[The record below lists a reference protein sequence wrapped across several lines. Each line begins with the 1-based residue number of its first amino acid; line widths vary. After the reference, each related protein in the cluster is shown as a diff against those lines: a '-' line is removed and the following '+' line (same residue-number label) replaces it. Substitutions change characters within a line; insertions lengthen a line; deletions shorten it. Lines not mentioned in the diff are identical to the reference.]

1 MTFDATS
8 VLWGFAAFAASY
20 GMFKVF
26 RIPEVWLNDDGT
38 PPSEAEVQAASSR
51 RVPTLLAAQVLL
63 LTLWLLWPALVLL
76 LGMPKDQQ
84 TVEIPP
90 EAIGLFCLAL
100 AGASVAGIYQQWN
113 FSRNIVR
120 KHPKF
125 FGAAPDSALTVWL
138 ASSVAVPLGLLGVG
152 AILRHYG
159 PHYLPFLSAGMLVQ
173 IVAGARLTVL
183 RERRQIE
190 LPPDDPL
197 ATEIARACEVA
208 GLQPRKLFT
217 VPSLSPYITLVRGNR
232 IAIPVGQVEL
242 LSRDQL
248 TALLVRELVVVK
260 DNIYDRV
267 ALRMVMVVVPFA
279 TIGAALQFSL
289 KNGIF
294 SSFFKQSSRFVEPSV
309 ITHSIIFLY
318 V

>member
-1 MTFDATS
+1 MTFDALT
-8 VLWGFAAFAASY
+8 VLWSLAAFATSY
-20 GMFKVF
+20 GMFKVL
-26 RIPEVWLNDDGT
+26 RGPGVYLRDDGT
-38 PPSEAEVQAASSR
+38 PPCEAEVLATASR
-51 RVPTLLAAQVLL
+51 RVPNLIAAQALL

-76 LGMPKDQQ
+76 LGMPKDDA

-113 FSRNIVR
+113 SSRNIVR
-120 KHPKF
+120 KQPKF
-125 FGAAPDSALTVWL
+125 SRAAPDSALTVWL

-152 AILRHYG
+152 AILRRYG
-159 PHYLPFLSAGMLVQ
+159 AHYLPFLSAGMLVQ

-183 RERRQIE
+183 RERQQIE

-217 VPSLSPYITLVRGNR
+217 VPSLSPCITLVRGNR
-232 IAIPVGQVEL
+232 IAIPVGLVEL
-242 LSRDQL
+242 LSRNQL

-279 TIGAALQFSL
+279 TIGAALQFSI
-289 KNGIF
+289 KN
-294 SSFFKQSSRFVEPSV
+294 E
-309 ITHSIIFLY
+309 FLTLA
-318 V
+318 